1 MKVEL
6 DIIVFN
12 IDKVVKVIDK
22 WNFYNI
28 MKLIRWIYLFY
39 VRVIEL
45 EESNLDE
52 ILGIFCDIIF

>member
-1 MKVEL
+1 
-6 DIIVFN
+6 
-12 IDKVVKVIDK
+12 
-22 WNFYNI
+22 

>member
-12 IDKVVKVIDK
+12 IDKVVNVIDK